1 MTTSEMSSSST
12 APATDEQPLFE
23 RPDWVRRFNAIGS
36 AAGGAAELVPLDVDA
51 MCESAKSSAGLD
63 DFGDVDGDWLGR
75 LRALTAAIDDTAR
88 LHAVGRAMTRGEILR
103 CLRTRLA
110 LAEDAR
116 RRPGVLGEVITT
128 PVIVTGPA
136 RSGTSLLFELLDLDP
151 TLRGPNGG
159 EIFFPGPTDDAGQR
173 ERLRIA
179 ECEYEFWNDV
189 QPEFRAVHDMRAVY
203 PQECIHVQMPS
214 FSGAYWPM
222 VAEIPRWAPD
232 MVAAMQFHRRVLQSL
247 QHERPSQGW
256 VLKTPVYL
264 SMLDLVFAIY
274 PDAWVIHTHRDPL
287 KTMPSGA
294 STLANVRW
302 LRSDHVGARGIG
314 GDDRMSNTLL
324 NLISRRANGELP
336 DRIVDVHF
344 ADLMADPVTAVSQ
357 AYESMGR
364 DLTGPHADA
373 IRSYV
378 ANRPQGTFGKHAYSA
393 DSFGI
398 DEQALRERMR
408 PYTDHYGVRLEV
420 L

>member
-1 MTTSEMSSSST
+1 VTTSATSSFT
-12 APATDEQPLFE
+12 EFATDEKPLFE

-36 AAGGAAELVPLDVDA
+36 AAGGAAQLVPLDVDA
-51 MCESAKSSAGLD
+51 MCESAMSTMALD

-75 LRALTAAIDDTAR
+75 LRGLTAAIDDTAAM
-88 LHAVGRAMTRGEILR
+88 HAVGRVMTRGEIMR

-110 LAEDAR
+110 LAADVR
-116 RRPGVLGEVITT
+116 HRPGVKNEVITK

-151 TLRGPNGG
+151 ALRGPNGG
-159 EIFFPGPTDDAGQR
+159 EIAFPGPTDDAGQR
-173 ERLRIA
+173 KRLRIA
-179 ECEYEFWNDV
+179 ECEYELWNDV
-189 QPEFRAVHDMRAVY
+189 QPEFRAVHDMRAAY

-222 VAEIPRWAPD
+222 VAEIPGWVPD

-247 QHERPSQGW
+247 QHERPGQGW

-302 LRSDHVGARGIG
+302 LRSDRVAAKGIG
-314 GDDRMSNTLL
+314 DDDRMSNTLL
-324 NLISRRANGELP
+324 ALMDRRAKGELP

-344 ADLMADPVTAVSQ
+344 ADLMADPVAAISR
-357 AYESMGR
+357 AYEAMGR
-364 DLTGPHADA
+364 ELNGTHADT
-373 IRSYV
+373 IRRYV

-393 DSFGI
+393 ESFGI
-398 DEQALRERMR
+398 DAHALRERMR
-408 PYTDHYGVRLEV
+408 PYTDYYNVQLEV